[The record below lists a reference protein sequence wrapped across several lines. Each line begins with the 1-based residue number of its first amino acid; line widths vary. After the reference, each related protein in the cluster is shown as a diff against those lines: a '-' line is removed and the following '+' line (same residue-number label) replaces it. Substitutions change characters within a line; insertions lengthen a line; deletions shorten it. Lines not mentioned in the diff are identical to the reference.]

1 VLASNSTV
9 PPEATKVIME
19 TIISLR
25 GKLALQEANVLKME
39 EEVLKM
45 KEKVLKAEEKAEKT
59 EEEVEKANAKTTE
72 FSFPRALLTAS
83 VTATVTV
90 GVMVVTIYLS
100 DKE

>member
-1 VLASNSTV
+1 V
-9 PPEATKVIME
+9 PPDAIKEITATIV
-19 TIISLR
+19 SLR
-25 GKLALQEANVLKME
+25 GKLALQEAKVLKM
-39 EEVLKM
+39 
-45 KEKVLKAEEKAEKT
+45 EEKAEKT
-59 EEEVEKANAKTTE
+59 VEEVEKANAKTAE